1 MKCWIFVF
9 NPLERYMAN
18 YKHIFDAWEEGGVRG
33 IVVGRMFFMED
44 DGERIPAFPQ
54 DPQAYADLG
63 LAAPEEQPRNLE
75 KERELSAM
83 LDDAAGRG
91 WHIMVFD
98 SGTNRPRAEL
108 DKPLSPSQRSDH
120 RRAGRESLRTGL
132 APRRRAL

>member
-18 YKHIFDAWEEGGVRG
+18 YKHIFDAWEEGGMQG

-44 DGERIPAFPQ
+44 DGGRIPAFPQ
-54 DPQAYADLG
+54 DPKAYADLG

-98 SGTNRPRAEL
+98 SGTTAHVQSLINRYPQG
-108 DKPLSPSQRSDH
+108 QRSDH
-120 RRAGRESLRTGL
+120 
-132 APRRRAL
+132 